1 MKKLIDMIQTA
12 LMENTYKV
20 NILLP
25 YDRGDIFS
33 KIKNKYNVE
42 EFEYVETGIELT
54 VELDEEDYNIYKQ
67 YIINE

>member
-1 MKKLIDMIQTA
+1 MLQLK
-12 LMENTYKV
+12 Y
-20 NILLP
+20 
-25 YDRGDIFS
+25 IFS